1 MVNKNT
7 YLLKQAG
14 FVVSLFCFTLLSS
27 CSDGDKVIAQVDDI
41 ELLESEALVL
51 MDHLGYDIKSEKA
64 KEQFVEQWVEQEA
77 LRLELLNKNASQ
89 AKLVEMRAQA
99 FAGEL
104 SKYYLEEDA
113 ITRQVDTVITEKEL
127 TKYYNEHKNEFELQ
141 DYLVKA
147 LYLKVPVGVPI
158 EKEISNHYL
167 LKNDKDLSKMNSY
180 AKLYAE
186 NFYFDDEQWIYFN
199 DLTKDVPLKN
209 FNRDNIVLNRTKTYF
224 SDEEFTY
231 FINILDYKLK
241 DSAPPFDF
249 LKPQIREIILSKRIN
264 KIKEEIESK
273 LILNTKKKH
282 DIKINL

>member
-1 MVNKNT
+1 MVNKAK
-7 YLLKQAG
+7 YLTKQAG
-14 FVVSLFCFTLLSS
+14 IVVSLFCFTLLCS
-27 CSDGDKVIAQVDDI
+27 CTGGDKVLAKVDDV
-41 ELLESEALVL
+41 ELTESDALVF
-51 MDHLGYDIKSEKA
+51 MQHLGYDVNSKMA
-64 KEQFVEQWVEQEA
+64 KEQFVKQWVEQET
-77 LRLELLNKNASQ
+77 LRLELINLDPSRS
-89 AKLVEMRAQA
+89 KLVEMRAQA

-113 ITRQVDTVITEKEL
+113 ISKQLDTVITEKEL
-127 TKYYNEHKNEFELQ
+127 KSYYSLHKDEFELQ

-147 LYLKVPVGVPI
+147 LYLKLPKGTQF

-199 DLTKDVPLKN
+199 DLTKDIPLKN
-209 FNRDNIVLNRTKTYF
+209 YNRDNIVLNRMKTYF
-224 SDEEFTY
+224 SDDEFTY

-249 LKPQIREIILSKRIN
+249 LKPQIREIILSKRVN
-264 KIKEEIESK
+264 TMREEIAGK
-273 LILNTKKKH
+273 LLQNTNKKH

>member
-1 MVNKNT
+1 LVNKSK
-7 YLLKQAG
+7 YLIKQAG
-14 FVVSLFCFTLLSS
+14 IVVSLFCFTLLCS
-27 CSDGDKVIAQVDDI
+27 CSGGDKVLAQVDDV
-41 ELLESEALVL
+41 ELLESDALIL

-64 KEQFVEQWVEQEA
+64 KKQFVEQWVEQEA
-77 LRLELLNKNASQ
+77 LRLELLMNNASQ

-147 LYLKVPVGVPI
+147 LYLKVPVGVPV

>member
-1 MVNKNT
+1 MDDVELT
-7 YLLKQAG
+7 E
-14 FVVSLFCFTLLSS
+14 
-27 CSDGDKVIAQVDDI
+27 SD
-41 ELLESEALVL
+41 ALVF
-51 MDHLGYDIKSEKA
+51 MQHLGYDVNSKMA
-64 KEQFVEQWVEQEA
+64 KEQFVKQWVEQET
-77 LRLELLNKNASQ
+77 LRLELINLDPSRS
-89 AKLVEMRAQA
+89 KLVEMRAQA

-113 ITRQVDTVITEKEL
+113 ISKQLDTVITEKEL
-127 TKYYNEHKNEFELQ
+127 KSYYSIHKDEFELQ

-147 LYLKVPVGVPI
+147 LYLKLPKGTQF

-199 DLTKDVPLKN
+199 DLTKDIPLKN
-209 FNRDNIVLNRTKTYF
+209 YNRDNIVLNRMKTYF
-224 SDEEFTY
+224 SDDEFTY

-249 LKPQIREIILSKRIN
+249 LKPQIREIILSKRVN
-264 KIKEEIESK
+264 TMREEIAGK
-273 LILNTKKKH
+273 LLQNTNKKH

>member
-1 MVNKNT
+1 
-7 YLLKQAG
+7 
-14 FVVSLFCFTLLSS
+14 
-27 CSDGDKVIAQVDDI
+27 
-41 ELLESEALVL
+41 
-51 MDHLGYDIKSEKA
+51 
-64 KEQFVEQWVEQEA
+64 
-77 LRLELLNKNASQ
+77 
-89 AKLVEMRAQA
+89 
-99 FAGEL
+99 
-104 SKYYLEEDA
+104 
-113 ITRQVDTVITEKEL
+113 
-127 TKYYNEHKNEFELQ
+127 
-141 DYLVKA
+141 
-147 LYLKVPVGVPI
+147 
-158 EKEISNHYL
+158 
-167 LKNDKDLSKMNSY
+167 MNSY

>member
-1 MVNKNT
+1 LVNKFK

-14 FVVSLFCFTLLSS
+14 IVVSLFCFTLICSCNSS
-27 CSDGDKVIAQVDDI
+27 DRTIAQVDDV
-41 ELLESEALVL
+41 ELLESEALIL
-51 MDHLGYDIKSEKA
+51 MEHLGYDVKNKKA
-64 KEQFVEQWVEQEA
+64 KEQFVNQWVEQES
-77 LRLELLNKNASQ
+77 LRLELIKTNEAQ
-89 AKLVEMRAQA
+89 AKLIEMRAQA

-104 SKYYLEEDA
+104 SKYYLEEVA
-113 ITRQVDTVITEKEL
+113 ISRQVDTVITEKEL
-127 TKYYNEHKNEFELQ
+127 NNYYNKHKNEFELQ

-147 LYLKVPVGVPI
+147 LYLKVPKDIPI
-158 EKEISNHYL
+158 EKDISEHYL

-209 FNRDNIVLNRTKTYF
+209 YNRDNIVLNRTKTYF

-241 DSAPPFDF
+241 NSAPPFDF
-249 LKPQIREIILSKRIN
+249 LKPQIREIILSKRVN

-273 LILNTKKKH
+273 LIFNTKKKH